1 MTSSQSYR
9 GCNNVAVSCRES
21 SVLEALCYW
30 GITFGTYI
38 ISLKI
43 SLNFCPFFQ
52 YLTLQN
58 VIWGNPKTQNIALW
72 DIFRNQVPVLTSF
85 KEISVLKKNLGH
97 IRKTN
102 TIPTVYKQHLV
113 SSNFLEKKKRKG
125 NGSWKSHNWNLWY
138 SHILRK
144 TLILYVFV
152 FFCFFFHFPA
162 RFWMH
167 ERF

>member
-58 VIWGNPKTQNIALW
+58 VIWGKKTQNIALW

-113 SSNFLEKKKRKG
+113 SSNFLEKKKEKEMDPENPIIETFG
-125 NGSWKSHNWNLWY
+125 IATS
-138 SHILRK
+138 
-144 TLILYVFV
+144 YVKRSYCMWV
-152 FFCFFFHFPA
+152 FFFFFHFPA
-162 RFWMH
+162 RFWLH